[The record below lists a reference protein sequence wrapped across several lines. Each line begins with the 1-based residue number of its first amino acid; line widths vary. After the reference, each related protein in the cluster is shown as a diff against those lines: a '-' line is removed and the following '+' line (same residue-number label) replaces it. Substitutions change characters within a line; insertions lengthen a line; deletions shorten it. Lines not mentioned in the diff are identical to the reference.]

1 MNSSRNLL
9 VTIIPSLQILL
20 NGGPDPRE
28 HSSKWPRQDSNL
40 HELLNSPGFKPD
52 MSTNSITWPFLTI
65 YVSDAILI
73 ELYTPARFDITT
85 AYNHDQLL
93 NYNECPLGYCRQ
105 HVAYLSL
112 FAVHLSLSGCSTTT
126 FIKQLGT
133 IRQRRRVST
142 NHNLT
147 RLTSKNTKTIP
158 TSRMPLSQNSMLV
171 GVVIDYWYHG
181 ILLYHLNT

>member
-1 MNSSRNLL
+1 
-9 VTIIPSLQILL
+9 
-20 NGGPDPRE
+20 
-28 HSSKWPRQDSNL
+28 
-40 HELLNSPGFKPD
+40 
-52 MSTNSITWPFLTI
+52 
-65 YVSDAILI
+65 
-73 ELYTPARFDITT
+73 
-85 AYNHDQLL
+85 
-93 NYNECPLGYCRQ
+93 
-105 HVAYLSL
+105 
-112 FAVHLSLSGCSTTT
+112 VHLSLSGCSTTT